1 MSGGWLDDAA
11 AALSGGPE
19 ERCGAGHDRHFTTR
33 VPVCLAGQ
41 LLPDWPAVPP
51 AWACRFALTVFDAG
65 GYDGVNEAMAAA
77 GGVDGGYCTGDDEV
91 SRSVLLHGGW
101 EGYETVTAMA
111 LLDGGDGVV
120 VDVGAH
126 VGWYSMLAARAGF
139 EVLAVEAAPE
149 TCAMLEA
156 NAAVNGFA
164 GRVRAVRGFVGSAT
178 APVAPGQRIRLLKV
192 DIEGLEWEAARVFEP
207 ALRAGDVDFALVELT
222 PIFDN
227 SRWEEAADLFGACG
241 YDAYLVASKAWP
253 DPAGFGRD
261 VPGALRALPFSPAVA
276 FRQEN
281 VVFARR
287 GLL

>member
-1 MSGGWLDDAA
+1 MSWLDDAA

-19 ERCGAGHDRHFTTR
+19 ERCGAGHDRHATTG
-33 VPVCLAGQ
+33 VPVRLMGQ
-41 LLPDWPAVPP
+41 LLPDWPTIPP
-51 AWACRFALTVFDAG
+51 GWGSCFHLTVFDAG
-65 GYDGVNEAMAAA
+65 RYEGVNEAMAAA
-77 GGVDGGYCTGDDEV
+77 GGTEPVGYCPGDDEV

-111 LLDGGDGVV
+111 LLVGGDGVV

-126 VGWYSMLAARAGF
+126 VGWYTMLAARAGYD
-139 EVLAVEAAPE
+139 VLAVEAAAE
-149 TCAMLEA
+149 TCAVLEA
-156 NAAVNGFA
+156 NAAANGFA

-227 SRWEEAADLFGACG
+227 SRWEEAAELFDACG
-241 YDAYLVASKAWP
+241 YDAHLVASKAWP

-261 VPGALRALPFSPAVA
+261 VPGALRALPFSATVA